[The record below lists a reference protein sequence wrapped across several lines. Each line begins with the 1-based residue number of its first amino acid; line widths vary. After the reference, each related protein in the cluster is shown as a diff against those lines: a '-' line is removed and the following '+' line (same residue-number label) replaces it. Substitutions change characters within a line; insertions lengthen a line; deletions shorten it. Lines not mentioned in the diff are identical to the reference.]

1 VRSAGSVR
9 PVPGM
14 SSEIVE
20 RARRF
25 PGVVEAELD
34 ARRAVALSG
43 LAGRRVLDLDDPT
56 ARMLLVEAIGSPADI
71 ETTADHPAGDFDAVV
86 SVAQLVR
93 FPDLSAALVAIDRL
107 LAPSGRLVAIEPVAR
122 PGTLRMV
129 AATPFALARSTRGFH
144 LGRDLPAAVRTT
156 SLVIDDIERFTLRT
170 ALPTLRHFVAIDA
183 RRVDHRQETP

>member
-1 VRSAGSVR
+1 MR

-25 PGVVEAELD
+25 PGVVEAALD

-56 ARMLLVEAIGSPADI
+56 ARMLLVEAIGSPAD
-71 ETTADHPAGDFDAVV
+71 HPVGDFDAVV

-93 FPDLSAALVAIDRL
+93 YPDLSAALVAIDRL